1 MNAPLDATPASYARL
16 DIGRKTFDALMGP
29 SSAEAF
35 LEQVDA
41 LAPGYG
47 RQILEWE
54 FADAYGRSGLD
65 LRTREL
71 AIVAACASIGSIGH
85 PAVRMHVPAA
95 LRAGATRQ
103 EVVEVLVQVG
113 FAAGLPAALGA
124 LQVAVEAMAGF
135 EEASS

>member
-1 MNAPLDATPASYARL
+1 MSAPLDATPGADARL
-16 DIGRKTFDALMGP
+16 DIGQKTFDALMGP
-29 SSAEAF
+29 SSAQAF

-54 FADAYGRSGLD
+54 FADAYGRPGLD

-71 AIVAACASIGSIGH
+71 AIVAACAAIGSTGH
-85 PAVRMHVPAA
+85 GAVRMHVPAA

-124 LQVAVEAMAGF
+124 LQVAVEAMASF
-135 EEASS
+135 EGASA